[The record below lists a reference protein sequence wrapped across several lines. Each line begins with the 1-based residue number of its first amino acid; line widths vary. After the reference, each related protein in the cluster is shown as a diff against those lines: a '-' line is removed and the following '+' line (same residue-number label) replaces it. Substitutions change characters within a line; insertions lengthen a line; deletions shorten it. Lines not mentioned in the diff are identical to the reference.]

1 MVFFYVD
8 PESVIKF
15 DFELNGSVRP
25 LFGQRNNLK
34 THHLTYYPPEH
45 LFLWKCEQAIAYL
58 FILNRAK
65 KH

>member
-45 LFLWKCEQAIAYL
+45 LFL
-58 FILNRAK
+58 
-65 KH
+65 